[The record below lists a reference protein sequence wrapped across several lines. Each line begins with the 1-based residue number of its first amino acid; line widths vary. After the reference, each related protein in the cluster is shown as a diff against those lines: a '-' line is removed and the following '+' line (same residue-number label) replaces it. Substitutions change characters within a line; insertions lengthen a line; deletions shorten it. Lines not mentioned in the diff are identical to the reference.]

1 MRGTVTGTGGAAE
14 CYTQSPALLA
24 ATPHSQ
30 DLQTQKEVRRQLVAV
45 SALLTNSESGVIV
58 LDRVVR
64 GGKLFLKKGH
74 LMRPGGSKAQSQED
88 V

>member
-1 MRGTVTGTGGAAE
+1 MCEAPLQAQGV
-14 CYTQSPALLA
+14 QPSVIHKVLPSWQ
-24 ATPHSQ
+24 PHSQ

-45 SALLTNSESGVIV
+45 SALLTNSESGVVV

-64 GGKLFLKKGH
+64 GGKLFLRKGH
-74 LMRPGGSKAQSQED
+74 LMRPGGSKAQSQVD